1 MDIGDRQKK
10 ILKALIDE
18 YVNTAEPVGSK
29 ILSSR
34 LNNEISPATIRN
46 VMAEL
51 ETWGFLDQPH
61 TSAGRVPSTRGYR
74 FYVDELMQ
82 THQLSSTE
90 TNLMNQSLNLQIKE
104 LDRLMQETNRI
115 LSSLMK
121 YAAFMVYPT
130 MSEVT
135 IHRIEIIKIDSFNH
149 VIVVVADTG
158 LVKNKLVRLSS
169 TIDGKTFHT
178 LLVLL
183 NDNLRGNPLSDAE
196 PSDIRSFANFSGG
209 AAELC
214 DEVYRFIHEL
224 SYDFTEREVFFG
236 GASNLLKYPEFSNVS
251 KAEQA
256 LDYLTGGK
264 LANDLANL
272 ASENEDITISIGAEN
287 DAESLKQMSIIM
299 TPYRMPGSG
308 GGFIGLVGPTR
319 MDYARISARLRYFT
333 DGLSKL
339 LRSAFV
345 DDDDNLE

>member
-1 MDIGDRQKK
+1 MEIGDRERR

-18 YVNTAEPVGSK
+18 YIETAEPVGSK

-34 LNNEISPATIRN
+34 LNNEMSSATIRN

-51 ETWGFLDQPH
+51 ETWGYLEQPH

-82 THQLSSTE
+82 VHELSPIE
-90 TNLMNQSLNLQIKE
+90 TALMNRSLNLQIKE

-121 YAAFMVYPT
+121 YAAFMVYPA
-130 MSEVT
+130 MGSAI
-135 IHRIEIIKIDSFNH
+135 IHRVEIIKIDSFNH
-149 VIVVVADTG
+149 VVVIVADTG
-158 LVKNKLVRLSS
+158 LVKNKLVRITE

-183 NDNLRGNPLSDAE
+183 NDNLRGTPLSGAE
-196 PSDIRSFANFSGG
+196 PPDIRLFVNFTGG

-214 DEVYRFIHEL
+214 GEVYRFIREL

-236 GASNLLKYPEFSNVS
+236 GAANLLKYPEFSNVS
-251 KAEQA
+251 RAEQA
-256 LDYLTGGK
+256 LDYLSGENRGK
-264 LANDLANL
+264 DLAGL
-272 ASENEDITISIGAEN
+272 ADEDKDITISIGTEN
-287 DAESLKQMSIIM
+287 GAESLKQTSIVMS
-299 TPYRMPGSG
+299 PYRLPGSG
-308 GGFIGLVGPTR
+308 GGLIGLVGPTR
-319 MDYARISARLRYFT
+319 MDYAKVSAKLRYFT
-333 DGLSKL
+333 DGLTKL

-345 DDDDNLE
+345 DDDDNME